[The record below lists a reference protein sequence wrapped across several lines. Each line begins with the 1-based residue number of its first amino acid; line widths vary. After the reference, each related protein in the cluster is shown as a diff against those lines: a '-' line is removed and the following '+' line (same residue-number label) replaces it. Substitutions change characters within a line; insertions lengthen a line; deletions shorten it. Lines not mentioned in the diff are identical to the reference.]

1 MVVLGVCAAKWSGF
15 AYAHYLAA
23 VIFQGGAL
31 AVLLIWAWP
40 RRLPIGSWRALQPA
54 ACVFCAYAGYS
65 LASSVWAP
73 ESRLAAIGSLPM
85 FFGVTW
91 ALGLGHLLSDRR
103 HTRLILRAM
112 FAAGMIAALAGLLYV
127 LLSNHGKWIGCKWM
141 SQVHG
146 LKDFFRSLWLDRS
159 SELELV
165 EGHRNFLATFLL
177 PPLVM
182 GLADLLTPLLTRP
195 ARRGATLGLP
205 AAVLWPCLLLM
216 LGVFALCQSWGAL
229 VGLGVG
235 LTCVVAAQLTPRARW
250 GLLACFVALAV
261 GAFICLSRPG
271 VQARLMQ
278 SHQATRWF
286 MWQGAARMILDRP
299 IFGWGSGMFVLR
311 FADYKPTSAMEFGW
325 LGNITIYPHDEL
337 LLVAAEGG
345 LIALGLYLAGHFFA
359 MRGHLRK
366 AQAQEAP
373 LRIAAWAMFGG
384 FLAMFMHGLVEVS
397 LRFWAPAG
405 AYWTLLGVMIAS
417 GRSDAPAPAGARYG
431 SRADAWTLFV
441 TVSVMVT
448 AAVVGVVYSGARAEW
463 LLRGASSERKDR
475 VRDFG
480 EAARFSRY
488 VRAYMVA
495 LTGRAGAEWGSG
507 NETAAITEYEEIER
521 TAPGYGPVRRILAT
535 LYSDQARKLRSSAP
549 RAAMADLG
557 RAEEWI
563 ELAIR
568 QDPYDVDSR
577 LLHAE
582 LLIQSSNRNLPAAIG
597 ELRSAV
603 KTDQVQAKVNGRP
616 QRMDL
621 RCTLASCLA
630 LSGQK
635 QEALAVLDEATSLSP
650 PNGPWAAQI
659 AKLRGQIA
667 KP

>member
-1 MVVLGVCAAKWSGF
+1 MVVLGVCAAKWNGF

-54 ACVFCAYAGYS
+54 ACLFCAYAGYS

-73 ESRLAAIGSLPM
+73 ESRLAVIGSLPM

-127 LLSNHGKWIGCKWM
+127 LLSNHGKWTGCKWI

-146 LKDFFRSLWLDRS
+146 PKDFFRSLWLDRS
-159 SELELV
+159 SELESV

-182 GLADLLTPLLTRP
+182 GLADLLTPVLTRP

-229 VGLGVG
+229 LGLGVG
-235 LTCVVAAQLTPRARW
+235 LICVFAAQLTPRARW

-261 GAFICLSRPG
+261 AVFICLSLPA
-271 VQARLMQ
+271 VNARLMQ

-286 MWQGAARMILDRP
+286 MWQGAMRMILDRP
-299 IFGWGSGMFVLR
+299 VFGWGSGMFVLR

-366 AQAQEAP
+366 AQAEDAP
-373 LRIAAWAMFGG
+373 LRIAAWAVFGG
-384 FLAMFMHGLVEVS
+384 FLAMFTHGLVEVS
-397 LRFWAPAG
+397 LRFWAPAA

-417 GRSDAPAPAGARYG
+417 GRSEAPAPAGVRFG
-431 SRADAWTLFV
+431 SRLDAWALFV
-441 TVSVMVT
+441 SASVMAV
-448 AAVVGVVYSGARAEW
+448 AAAVGVVYSGAKAEW
-463 LLRGASSERKDR
+463 LLGPEAPKEGASLPDTYISKQA
-475 VRDFG
+475 
-480 EAARFSRY
+480 EAARLSRY
-488 VRAYMVA
+488 LRDYMIA
-495 LTGRAGAEWGSG
+495 LTNRAVMEWRA
-507 NETAAITEYEEIER
+507 NRMDAAIATFEEVER
-521 TAPGYGPVRRILAT
+521 TAPGYGPVRRYLAE
-535 LYSDQARKLRSSAP
+535 LCQDRASKIASFNRQAAIADVKK
-549 RAAMADLG
+549 AA
-557 RAEEWI
+557 EWI
-563 ELAIR
+563 KLAIR
-568 QDPYDVDSR
+568 QNPYDPNLRV
-577 LLHAE
+577 LCAE
-582 LLIQSSNRNLPAAIG
+582 LLCQASRRNLPAAIAQLQ
-597 ELRSAV
+597 EAAEVDPR
-603 KTDQVQAKVNGRP
+603 
-616 QRMDL
+616 RMEP
-621 RCTLASCLA
+621 RYR
-630 LSGQK
+630 K
-635 QEALAVLDEATSLSP
+635 EALAVLDEAASLCP
-650 PNGPWAAQI
+650 PNDPLAAQI